1 MSPGA
6 SGLVPGVATW
16 VAAEAVEDIR
26 FGAVLDNVM
35 LPAVVREKTVHTLPS
50 GKKVF
55 AMCIND
61 GMITEFNNRASACD
75 GRIQPRKMNPMGRP
89 ELALAEAVAVCTEH
103 DLGWEVAG
111 PRTAKWCLSYLCVE
125 GLGFE
130 AHHERFRTLCKLDST
145 TYTTWGVQE
154 HFQISMFLRQLVQ
167 VDALDGFN
175 CLGVE
180 LMFRRLQTIEYAH
193 SEKAREAEA
202 RLTGGKLALEEQHM
216 FGSVVRQAGTL
227 MICPQLLTHV
237 KEELERDVQLQKNLR
252 KAKEERELAGKK
264 SKQEEGP

>member
-1 MSPGA
+1 MA
-6 SGLVPGVATW
+6 PGVATW
-16 VAAEAVEDIR
+16 VAAETVDNVI
-26 FGAVLDNVM
+26 FGAPLDHVIA
-35 LPAVVREKTVHTLPS
+35 PTVVGEKTVHTLPT
-50 GKKVF
+50 GRKIF
-55 AMCIND
+55 AVCIND
-61 GMITEFNNRASACD
+61 SMMLDFNNRVSACD
-75 GRIQPRKMNPMGRP
+75 GRIQPRKLNPMSKP
-89 ELALAEAVAVCTEH
+89 ELSLAEAVAACSEH
-103 DLGWEVAG
+103 DLGWDVPG
-111 PRTAKWCLSYLCVE
+111 PRTAKWCLSYLVVE

-145 TYTTWGVQE
+145 TWVQE

-193 SEKAREAEA
+193 SEKAKEADA
-202 RLTGGKLALEEQHM
+202 RMTGGKLALEEQYM

-237 KEELERDVQLQKNLR
+237 KEELEREVQLQKNLR
-252 KAKEERELAGKK
+252 KAKEERDLAAKSKGKK
-264 SKQEEGP
+264 KHQEEGP